1 VRVRDPSLRRHDVI
15 LERSEESRGG
25 LLKDDKR
32 TRNITRS
39 RVFFKGVH
47 TVRSFAPEP
56 TQKERF

>member
-39 RVFFKGVH
+39 RVFLKEAQIVSF
-47 TVRSFAPEP
+47 FAPELLTP
-56 TQKERF
+56 QKL